1 MLDGIQR
8 DSTQHPRRRISA
20 QVSHPRVG
28 RFMHTDGEYEGQY
41 LKQNLYVMERHSGL
55 VMDSPVG
62 FDTTMLEP
70 QES

>member
-1 MLDGIQR
+1 
-8 DSTQHPRRRISA
+8 
-20 QVSHPRVG
+20 
-28 RFMHTDGEYEGQY
+28 MHTDGEYEGKY

-70 QES
+70 EES